1 MQNKTQKKEK
11 TKLLTLISFEF
22 QLRREKRIN
31 NNKKEINVN

>member
-1 MQNKTQKKEK
+1 MQKNKQKKEK

-31 NNKKEINVN
+31 NKKRK